1 MEKKISH
8 VTAGLV
14 IAGLLIVYSMVLTF
28 MDLSGN
34 QTLGLMSLLILLA
47 GLIYFIMQYGK
58 SVDHSATFGQLFS
71 FGFKAT
77 AVATII
83 VLVFQVAFFLIFPE
97 YRDKM
102 EEISREQMYKQGL
115 AEAQVEQAIGFTR
128 RFFWPF
134 LIAGTVVSNL
144 FVGAIGSLI
153 GAGITKKTPQSPFQ
167 QP

>member
-1 MEKKISH
+1 MEKKVSH
-8 VTAGLV
+8 ITAGLV
-14 IAGLLIVYSMVLTF
+14 IAGALIIYSMILTF

-34 QTLGLMSLLILLA
+34 QALGFMSLLILLA
-47 GLIYFIMQYGK
+47 GLIYFVMQYGK
-58 SVDHSATFGQLFS
+58 SVDHTATFGQLFS

-83 VLVFQVAFFLIFPE
+83 VIVFQVLFFLVFPE

-115 AEAQVEQAIGFTR
+115 NDAQVDQALGFTR

-134 LIAGTVVSNL
+134 LIAGTLVSNL
-144 FVGAIGSLI
+144 LVGAIGSLI
-153 GAGITKKTPQSPFQ
+153 GAALTKKTPQSPFQ

>member
-1 MEKKISH
+1 MEKKVSH
-8 VTAGLV
+8 ITAGLV
-14 IAGLLIVYSMVLTF
+14 IAGLLIVYSMILTF

-34 QTLGLMSLLILLA
+34 RTLGFMSLLILLG
-47 GLIYFIMQYGK
+47 GLIFFVMQYGK
-58 SVDHSATFGQLFS
+58 SVDHSATFGQLFN

-83 VLVFQVAFFLIFPE
+83 VIVFQVVFFLIFPE

-115 AEAQVEQAIGFTR
+115 NDAQVDQALDFTR

-134 LIAGTVVSNL
+134 LIAGTLVSNL
-144 FVGAIGSLI
+144 LVGAIGSLI
-153 GAGITKKTPQSPFQ
+153 GAAMTKKNPQSPFQ

>member
-1 MEKKISH
+1 
-8 VTAGLV
+8 
-14 IAGLLIVYSMVLTF
+14 
-28 MDLSGN
+28 
-34 QTLGLMSLLILLA
+34 
-47 GLIYFIMQYGK
+47 
-58 SVDHSATFGQLFS
+58 
-71 FGFKAT
+71 
-77 AVATII
+77 